1 MLIIFL
7 LDLIGW
13 IYITGLYFAILGFNK
28 IKKKII
34 FTIIILLLLISPFL
48 FYITRGKCINWNY
61 GLGNIQIE
69 YNQNLNA
76 CKIKIPKK
84 CTIGMFGNLFDLSS
98 YFRKT
103 CKGYQNTKIIFDK
116 YLNDKQKQFSKYSYP
131 NTTEFGDNYL
141 SFTREFPN
149 MVEKKNLGF

>member
-1 MLIIFL
+1 
-7 LDLIGW
+7 
-13 IYITGLYFAILGFNK
+13 
-28 IKKKII
+28 
-34 FTIIILLLLISPFL
+34 
-48 FYITRGKCINWNY
+48 
-61 GLGNIQIE
+61 
-69 YNQNLNA
+69 
-76 CKIKIPKK
+76 
-84 CTIGMFGNLFDLSS
+84 MFGNLFDLSS